1 MKEHPLTFWDAP
13 FLPSG
18 EPALGKPLREATNLP
33 LSCRRQ
39 LASQLLAA
47 VSFILQQGY
56 FPGRALLR
64 AARFTQKDGLAQL
77 HLSRLPSRALDE
89 LLEARLARRGLG
101 ERLAWLV
108 LRPFLTALLPEEA
121 ALWQRPPA
129 DPWAWPREALE
140 HLLAKDRG
148 RKALAHP
155 AGFGRALWA
164 RQYVL
169 PPAGVFYCQDPD
181 VLSRLSSLPG
191 VRVGAWSEESLG
203 AVHGEVL
210 ARFQEEV
217 VLSSVPLPGVP
228 SLPLKGENPFWCF
241 LPPQGES
248 QAARSLAGVDAA
260 DAASLGVALAE
271 LVASAWGSRREQ
283 VPRLEGLLSYP
294 ARRLWQLLAG
304 SGVGLRREE
313 AARVVSSG
321 QEALEELERFSLVV
335 RRFGR
340 YHAVEVG
347 PPDLAACREL
357 AAKLDGSPT
366 GWVCQARVSSPPSAL
381 MAWAEERLQQ
391 EEAAALL
398 ALGPAAWQVGD
409 LAPHLAEAALACGFL
424 SMAKGLWKKAAG
436 SHAALLHA
444 WWAAEAGDGEALR
457 EALPCLPGEGRL
469 PARLE
474 GRKWLLLA
482 LWAER
487 NGEEATARQWGARV
501 LELSQRWPKLAVEAA
516 FFLGREALQE
526 FCSEGWSRPVRQ
538 RAWHLAGILAF
549 RKACYPQAQ
558 ADFAQALACASGENP
573 LRLGELL
580 ADAGSAALLTD
591 KALAAERLLS
601 AAEFWLGL
609 AGSHRAFS
617 LVRFNRAV
625 LANDRL
631 QWQRAQ
637 ELLQSLAATGQKNE
651 DGFWLVEWV
660 RSWLACGEV
669 KRVSPWRARL
679 RELAQSSAPESLRQG
694 AAAVLAHHALLLS
707 AWEEAKGWA
716 AAAEPSEKKLL
727 QAFLAAGGGV
737 LPPQGLSQ
745 RWGLA
750 LAAELLA
757 LARERPAEV
766 STRAGQALASGELEA
781 ALGVARALLAGPGW
795 GLEASSLLRPLMP
808 QVKKR
813 LHEAGMEGWLAL
825 LRRRLGLDAVEVVQ
839 AVAALLPAVPTA
851 AVLPA
856 WGQLASALGL
866 TALRLC
872 RGSKELV
879 RVGDQAFTWR
889 GELAGFAVD
898 AAPEP
903 SEEVRTILAS
913 VLRHLPLPEAQTP
926 GAGDPLGLTGRSE
939 PMASLRREILRFGP
953 LPVTVLI
960 CGQPGTGK
968 ERVARALHRVS
979 GRRGEFVAVNCAGMP
994 EGLLEAE
1001 LFGVVRGAFTG
1012 ADRDRPGLVEQAE
1025 GGTLF
1030 LDEIGELPL
1039 SLQAKLLRLLQ
1050 EKEVRRV
1057 GGTRTRR
1064 VDVRFVAA
1072 TNRDVAQAVQAG
1084 TFRRDLYDRLA
1095 TVTLYVPA
1103 LDQRREDIP
1112 QLVEELVAGMREQLG
1127 LARVQVENEVLHVLS
1142 QRAWPGNVRQLES
1155 VLLQALVRCQ
1165 PGGRL
1170 TLAHLPTEGPEPAP
1184 GVSPWEQA
1192 KQAYAR
1198 QYFTKLL
1205 AACGG
1210 NRSRAAQLA
1219 GLSRQ
1224 SLHYH
1229 LRQLGLERLSGA

>member
-1 MKEHPLTFWDAP
+1 MREHPLAFWDAP
-13 FLPSG
+13 FLPG
-18 EPALGKPLREATNLP
+18 REPAPGKPLLEASNLP
-33 LSCRRQ
+33 LPCRRQ

-47 VSFILQQGY
+47 VGFILQQGY
-56 FPGRALLR
+56 FPGRGLLR
-64 AARFTQKDGLAQL
+64 AARFTQKDGQVQL
-77 HLSRLPSRALDE
+77 HLSRFPSRALDE
-89 LLEARLARRGLG
+89 QLEARLARRGLG

-121 ALWQRPPA
+121 AFWQRPPA

-148 RKALAHP
+148 KKALEHP

-164 RQYVL
+164 RQYRL
-169 PPAGVFYCQDPD
+169 PTAGVFYCQDAGL
-181 VLSRLSSLPG
+181 LSRLSSLPG

-203 AVHGEVL
+203 AVQGEGL

-217 VLSSVPLPGVP
+217 VLSSVALPGVP

-241 LPPQGES
+241 LPRQGEPR
-248 QAARSLAGVDAA
+248 AARSLAGVEAA

-271 LVASAWGSRREQ
+271 LVAAAWGSNREQ
-283 VPRLEGLLSYP
+283 VPKLEGLLSYS
-294 ARRLWQLLAG
+294 ARRLWQLLVG

-313 AARVVSSG
+313 AARLVSSG
-321 QEALEELERFSLVV
+321 QAALEELERFSLVV

-340 YHAVEVG
+340 YQPVGVG
-347 PPDLAACREL
+347 PRDPAACREL
-357 AAKLDGSPT
+357 AAKLEDSPT
-366 GWVCQARVSSPPSAL
+366 GWVCQALLSGPPSAL
-381 MAWAEERLQQ
+381 MAWAEERLQR

-398 ALGPAAWQVGD
+398 ALGPAAWQVGA

-424 SMAKGLWKKAAG
+424 SMAEGLWQKAAG
-436 SHAALLHA
+436 VHAALLRA
-444 WWAAEAGDGEALR
+444 WWAAEAGDGEALHQ
-457 EALPCLPGEGRL
+457 ALPRLQGEDGL

-482 LWAER
+482 HWAER
-487 NGEEATARQWGARV
+487 QGKEATARQWGGRV
-501 LELSQRWPKLAVEAA
+501 LELSRHWPKLAVEAA
-516 FFLGREALQE
+516 FFLGRETLQE
-526 FCSEGWSRPVRQ
+526 FCSEDWPRPVRQ

-580 ADAGSAALLTD
+580 ADAGSAALLTE
-591 KALAAERLLS
+591 KPLAAERLLS

-609 AGSHRAFS
+609 AGSHRAIS

-637 ELLQSLAATGQKNE
+637 ELLQSLAATGQQGE
-651 DGFWLVEWV
+651 DGFWLVEWA

-669 KRVSPWRARL
+669 ERVSPWRARL
-679 RELAQSSAPESLRQG
+679 QELAQSSSHESLRQG
-694 AAAVLAHHALLLS
+694 AAAVLAHEALLLS
-707 AWEEAKGWA
+707 AWEEAKSWA
-716 AAAEPSEKKLL
+716 AAAEPSEQKLL
-727 QAFLAAGGGV
+727 QAFLAAAGGE
-737 LPPQGLSQ
+737 PATQGLSQ
-745 RWGLA
+745 RWGMA

-757 LARERPAEV
+757 LARERPAEA
-766 STRAGQALASGELEA
+766 SRRAAQALAAGELEA

-795 GLEASSLLRPLMP
+795 GLEVPSLLRPLLP
-808 QVKKR
+808 QVKSR
-813 LHEAGMEGWLAL
+813 LREAGMEGWLAL

-839 AVAALLPAVPTA
+839 AVEALLPAVPPA
-851 AVLPA
+851 AALPA
-856 WGQLASALGL
+856 WGQLASSLGL

-872 RGSKELV
+872 RGPQELV
-879 RVGDQAFTWR
+879 RLGNQVGTWR
-889 GELAGFAVD
+889 GEVAGFVVE

-903 SEEVRTILAS
+903 SEEARAILAT
-913 VLRHLPLPEAQTP
+913 VLRHLPLPEAERP
-926 GAGDPLGLTGRSE
+926 GEGDSLGLTGHSE
-939 PMASLRREILRFGP
+939 AMASLRREILRFGP

-1050 EKEVRRV
+1050 EKEVRRL

-1072 TNRDVAQAVQAG
+1072 TNRDLAQAVQAG

-1095 TVTLYVPA
+1095 TVTLVVPA
-1103 LDQRREDIP
+1103 LDRRREDIP
-1112 QLVEELVAGMREQLG
+1112 QLVEELVASMSEQLG
-1127 LARVQVENEVLHVLS
+1127 LARVQVESEVLVVLS

-1170 TLAHLPTEGPEPAP
+1170 TLAHLPNEAPEPAP

-1192 KQAYAR
+1192 KQAFAR
-1198 QYFTKLL
+1198 RYFSQLL

-1229 LRQLGLERLSGA
+1229 LRQLGLEAVKES